1 MLLGQCVLGSFVGNV
16 FSLFV
21 SNDFVNFSVFYGL
34 LCFVTFL
41 EHGLFKSIVFSNGFV
56 YVFLNMCVSPTGP
69 LGPRWVVVVVVVVV
83 VIIIVIV
90 VVLLSILICYHYH
103 YYCYY

>member
-41 EHGLFKSIVFSNGFV
+41 TSLKNEHVQSKVTNAAKDATASQNG
-56 YVFLNMCVSPTGP
+56 PGP
-69 LGPRWVVVVVVVVV
+69 QEDRNLHY
-83 VIIIVIV
+83 IYIYIYICK
-90 VVLLSILICYHYH
+90 LS
-103 YYCYY
+103 